1 MYDAFIEELHIGA
14 KTLIYYFHYCNKG
27 SYPFRKEWVSG
38 ENIELAQL
46 NREQVQF
53 LLNTAEQVGKR
64 RLLFPA
70 TSLPFTDSGFQAPNL
85 NPLRKA
91 TPMRMIFISWRSFT
105 TRIGDQNLRCDD
117 LFSLSVV
124 SYVVCPIS
132 WLSFTSRLEEPIFM
146 TWCISFFFFFFFLS
160 LFWDIVL
167 YVYYLA

>member
-53 LLNTAEQVGKR
+53 LLNTAEQVEKR

-70 TSLPFTDSGFQAPNL
+70 IGFPFTDSGFQAPSL

-105 TRIGDQNLRCDD
+105 TRIGDQSLRFDGFFVYSSIVSCISYPI
-117 LFSLSVV
+117 LLV
-124 SYVVCPIS
+124 SYFTYLLAAALQVV
-132 WLSFTSRLEEPIFM
+132 
-146 TWCISFFFFFFFLS
+146 
-160 LFWDIVL
+160 
-167 YVYYLA
+167 